1 MIENKLNLA
10 KAYHDQGYNCA
21 QAVAL
26 PFCKEMG
33 LDAALVKRAT
43 EGFGAGMG
51 GRTQTCGALSG
62 AVFVAGML
70 CASPDDPT
78 SKAATYQVCGEM
90 SADFVAHCGSGV
102 CEVIKGLT
110 GGDMLCSC
118 HDCIAWGVRL
128 VEAYIRNKDA

>member
-1 MIENKLNLA
+1 MTKHEMAMDFHK
-10 KAYHDQGYNCA
+10 QGYNCA

-26 PFCKEMG
+26 PFCDEMG

-70 CASPDDPT
+70 NADATNPT
-78 SKAATYQVCGEM
+78 SKMDTYKVCAKM
-90 SADFVAHCGSGV
+90 SEDFVAHCGSGV
-102 CEVIKGLT
+102 CAEIKGLN
-110 GGDMLCSC
+110 GGKMLCSC
-118 HDCIAWGVRL
+118 NECITCGVKL
-128 VEAYIRNKDA
+128 VEEFIK

>member
-1 MIENKLNLA
+1 MNKLDLA
-10 KAYHDQGYNCA
+10 MAYHDKGYNCA

-26 PFCKEMG
+26 PFCEEMG
-33 LDAALVKRAT
+33 LDAAVVKQGM

-62 AVFVAGML
+62 AIFVAGML
-70 CASPDDPT
+70 SASPTDPA
-78 SKAATYQVCGEM
+78 SKMDTYKVCGQM

-110 GGDMLCSC
+110 GGKMLCSC
-118 HDCIAWGVRL
+118 NDCIACGVKL
-128 VEAYIRNKDA
+128 VEEYIANK

>member
-1 MIENKLNLA
+1 MANKLDLA
-10 KAYHDQGYNCA
+10 MDFHNQGYNCA

-26 PFCKEMG
+26 PFCEEME
-33 LDAALVKRAT
+33 LDAAIVKKAT

-70 CASPDDPT
+70 NASPTDPT
-78 SKAATYQVCGEM
+78 SKMATYQVCAKM
-90 SADFVAHCGSGV
+90 SEEFVTHCGSGV

-110 GGDMLCSC
+110 GGEMLCSC
-118 HDCIAWGVRL
+118 NDCIACGVKL
-128 VEAYIRNKDA
+128 VEEYMAKK

>member
-1 MIENKLNLA
+1 MSKLDLA
-10 KAYHDQGYNCA
+10 MDFHQQGYNCA

-26 PFCKEMG
+26 PFCEEMG
-33 LDAALVKRAT
+33 LDAAVVNRAT

-62 AVFVAGML
+62 AVFVAGMRNADATDPASKMDTYKV
-70 CASPDDPT
+70 CA
-78 SKAATYQVCGEM
+78 KM
-90 SADFVAHCGSGV
+90 SEEFVAHCGSGV

-118 HDCIAWGVRL
+118 NECIACGVTL
-128 VEAYIRNKDA
+128 VEEMIANK

>member
-26 PFCKEMG
+26 PFCEEMG
-33 LDAALVKRAT
+33 LDAAIVKRAT

-78 SKAATYQVCGEM
+78 SKMDTYQVCAKM
-90 SADFVAHCGSGV
+90 SEAFVAHCGGGV
-102 CEVIKGLT
+102 CATIKGLD
-110 GGDMLCSC
+110 GGEMLCSC
-118 HDCIAWGVRL
+118 NECIAHGVKL
-128 VEAYIRNKDA
+128 VEEMLAKAE